1 MFSKVSLQ
9 YFGPFTDLTWDSHD
23 RINLLIGANDTG
35 KTYLLKILYC
45 LAKSL
50 EEFTKRQRSDKEP
63 WKEILAEKLYWTFQ
77 VGDRGLGELVNKS
90 GDGRL
95 RVSADLLD
103 QSYYF
108 AFGKDTTR
116 KILDCTDVSELVKD
130 LNTLFLPPKEVLT
143 ALEAIAATRE
153 QLHIFGFD
161 DTYQDLITALR
172 LPPQKSSLT
181 RRLSKVL
188 QSLEEVFEGEVIKEG
203 KDFIFRRGR
212 ERYGMPQTA
221 EGIKKIGILT
231 TLIRNGNLNRNTILL
246 IDEPETNLH
255 PLAVF
260 ELVKMLFELSELG
273 VQIFLA
279 THSYFVVKQF
289 ELLARRYNKPVQ
301 LTSLIREDRVISL
314 ESASLLDG
322 MPENLLI
329 EASIRQYEEGV
340 QLDMEG

>member
-1 MFSKVSLQ
+1 MFSKVSIQ
-9 YFGPFTDLTWDSHD
+9 NFGPFTDLTWDSRD

-50 EEFTKRQRSDKEP
+50 EEYTKRQKSDQMP
-63 WKEILAEKLYWTFQ
+63 WKEILADKLFWTFQ
-77 VGDRGLGELVNKS
+77 VGNKGLGELVNKGAS
-90 GDGRL
+90 RL
-95 RVSADLLD
+95 RVEADLLD

-116 KILDCTDVSELVKD
+116 KILDCSEVEQPVKA

-143 ALEAIAATRE
+143 ALDAIAATRE

-172 LPPQKSSLT
+172 LPPQQSNVTQRLT
-181 RRLSKVL
+181 KALH
-188 QSLEEVFEGEVIKEG
+188 SLEDMFDGEGIKEG
-203 KDFIFRRGR
+203 KDFLFRRGR
-212 ERYGMPQTA
+212 ERYSMSQVA

-231 TLIRNGNLNRNTILL
+231 TLIKNGNLNKNTILF

-260 ELVKMLFELSELG
+260 ELVKVLFELSKAG
-273 VQIFLA
+273 VQIFVA
-279 THSYFVVKQF
+279 THSYFVIKQF
-289 ELLARRYNKPVQ
+289 ELIARKHNEAIQ
-301 LTSLIREDRVISL
+301 LTSLVQKDRVISL
-314 ESASLLDG
+314 VSDSLQNG

-329 EASIRQYEEGV
+329 DASIRQYEESV
-340 QLDMEG
+340 RLDIEG

>member
-1 MFSKVSLQ
+1 MFSKTSISN
-9 YFGPFTDLTWDSHD
+9 FGPFTDLTWDNRD

-50 EEFTKRQRSDKEP
+50 EEFTKRQRSDKAP

-90 GDGRL
+90 RDGRL
-95 RVSADLLD
+95 RVSANLLD

-116 KILDCTDVSELVKD
+116 KILDCTDVKEPVEN

-143 ALEAIAATRE
+143 ALDAIAATRE

-172 LPPQKSSLT
+172 LPPKRTSLSDNFLDGLQ
-181 RRLSKVL
+181 RL
-188 QSLEEVFEGEVIKEG
+188 ERIFDGEVIKEG
-203 KDFIFRRGR
+203 KEFLFRCGR
-212 ERYGMPQTA
+212 ERYGMSQTA
-221 EGIKKIGILT
+221 EGIKKIGILSL
-231 TLIRNGNLNRNTILL
+231 LIKNGNLNKATILF

-255 PLAVF
+255 PYAVF
-260 ELVKMLFELSELG
+260 ELVNVLFQLSKMG
-273 VQIFLA
+273 VHIFLA
-279 THSYFVVKQF
+279 THSYYVIKQF
-289 ELLARRYNKPVQ
+289 EILARRNQQSIQ
-301 LTSLIREDRVISL
+301 LSSLIRENKVISL
-314 ESASLLDG
+314 QSASLLDG

-329 EASIRQYEEGV
+329 DASIHQYEEEV
-340 QLDMEG
+340 RLDMES